1 MIEVHGVTV
10 SYKQGNFISLPVV
23 EDKQEV
29 LITHL
34 THYMYKYV
42 VIHTYGYI
50 QSSKKI
56 YPGILHIC
64 SENFSEN
71 AIL

>member
-34 THYMYKYV
+34 THYMYK
-42 VIHTYGYI
+42 
-50 QSSKKI
+50 
-56 YPGILHIC
+56 
-64 SENFSEN
+64 
-71 AIL
+71 